1 MRSDITITMIVRGAR
16 AAQSHWVSP
25 SLQANELRLSGRL

>member
-16 AAQSHWVSP
+16 AARLDKARQRYN
-25 SLQANELRLSGRL
+25 ANQN

>member
-16 AAQSHWVSP
+16 AAYEAWGTTTRD
-25 SLQANELRLSGRL
+25 ANEFR